1 MIEEAKNGKMASI
14 MKNAERKAEKIL
26 KVEEFKRRMQSE
38 ERQRIKEKL
47 ELHDLKIAHSTQR
60 NREYLTLRAETVR
73 RRNVSN
79 NEKLMNFRTQEMQQL
94 QETIDTARE
103 K

>member
-14 MKNAERKAEKIL
+14 MKNAEKKAEKIL

-47 ELHDLKIAHSTQR
+47 EMHDLKIAHST
-60 NREYLTLRAETVR
+60 
-73 RRNVSN
+73 
-79 NEKLMNFRTQEMQQL
+79 
-94 QETIDTARE
+94 
-103 K
+103 